1 MGSGASEGF
10 QRMKKFAVVMSII
23 SANTSQYNYPL
34 LADAPLSAFGKAF
47 NKGFFE
53 AIPDVFPQSIILV
66 KDLYDKDSEDKL
78 TDLGQQLIK
87 SNVIKTFYLNEVD
100 KESSQIE
107 RTTKIERRK

>member
-1 MGSGASEGF
+1 MA
-10 QRMKKFAVVMSII
+10 II

-66 KDLYDKDSEDKL
+66 KDLYDKDLDGKL
-78 TDLGQQLIK
+78 TDLGQKLLE
-87 SNVIKTFYLNEVD
+87 SSTIKTLYLNEVD
-100 KESSQIE
+100 EELPQIE